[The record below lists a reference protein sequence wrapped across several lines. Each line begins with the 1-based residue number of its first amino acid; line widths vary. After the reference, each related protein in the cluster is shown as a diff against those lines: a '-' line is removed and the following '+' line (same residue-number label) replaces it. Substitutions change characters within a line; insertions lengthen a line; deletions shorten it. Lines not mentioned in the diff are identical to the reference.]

1 MTNTEATPPGWYP
14 DSSTAGQLRWWD
26 GTQWTD
32 RTQTPYTT
40 GPGGGLAGP
49 SATATNTTQIWAIVG
64 IFALQLVVTLA
75 FLATFD
81 WTGYIAASANPSSPL
96 DVYGYLFTPGYIATL
111 VTSFVVYGATAALAY
126 FDSKQLAQRGVQRP
140 FHWALSFIPSYGSM
154 VYVIGRSVVV
164 RRRTGGGL
172 GPLWAYIAVFVV
184 GTIAS
189 LVVVFS
195 SMASMFD
202 AVSGISAY

>member
-14 DSSTAGQLRWWD
+14 DPSGAPQQRWWD
-26 GTQWTD
+26 GVQWID

-40 GPGGGLAGP
+40 GPGAAMTAP
-49 SATATNTTQIWAIVG
+49 PATATNTTQIWAIVG

-81 WTGYIAASANPSSPL
+81 WNGYISASVNPSSPL
-96 DVYGYLFTPGYIATL
+96 DVYGYLLTPGYLATQVL
-111 VTSFVVYGATAALAY
+111 AFVVYGGTVALAY
-126 FDSKQLAQRGVQRP
+126 FDSKQLAARGVERP
-140 FHWALSFIPSYGSM
+140 FQWALAFIPSYGSM
-154 VYVIGRSVVV
+154 VYIIGRSVVV

-202 AVSGISAY
+202 AISGISAY